1 MLVNIACKLCV
12 CGCVL
17 YSKCIKK
24 ILISLYVSNS
34 KKFQEI
40 SYAKSCVLN
49 MAAVL
54 TSLPK
59 KTGKIYWLNYWVYFL
74 NTGKRFCNSQI
85 IVRCIEMQSNY
96 FVGKYFIPL
105 LHMLQYYVYSQHCQ
119 FCNMED
125 TTVKYLMPCLW
136 SGTFK
141 SLPTKEIHCKA
152 EENG

>member
-1 MLVNIACKLCV
+1 MTENIACKLCD

-17 YSKCIKK
+17 YSECVKK
-24 ILISLYVSNS
+24 IFISLCDSNYNN
-34 KKFQEI
+34 FQEI
-40 SYAKSCVLN
+40 PYAKSCVLN

-59 KTGKIYWLNYWVYFL
+59 KTGIIYWLNYWVYIL
-74 NTGKRFCNSQI
+74 NTGKRFFNSQI
-85 IVRCIEMQSNY
+85 IVRCIEMQSKY
-96 FVGKYFIPL
+96 FVGKCCIPL
-105 LHMLQYYVYSQHCQ
+105 LHMLQHYVYSLHCQ

-125 TTVKYLMPCLW
+125 TTVEYLMHCLC
-136 SGTFK
+136 SGSFK